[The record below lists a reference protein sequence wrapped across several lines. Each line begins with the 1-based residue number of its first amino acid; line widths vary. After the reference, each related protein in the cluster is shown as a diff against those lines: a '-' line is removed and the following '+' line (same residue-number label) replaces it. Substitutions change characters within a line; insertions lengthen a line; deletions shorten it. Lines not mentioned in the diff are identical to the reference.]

1 MARGRPVDEET
12 RAQAV
17 ELAKQ
22 GLSRNA
28 IARHLNIGAATVTKI
43 IADAGLSF
51 DRSET
56 EQAVKARQ
64 IDLAA
69 MRIELAEKMGTAATN
84 MLDRIDDKY
93 LVYNFGGKDNS
104 YEEHVLES
112 APVEVKRSIVV
123 TAGIAFDKISRI
135 VEKDNGGLEQAHG
148 VLDQIAEG
156 FKAAADKYRTE
167 AENESD

>member
-1 MARGRPVDEET
+1 MARGRPVEEET
-12 RAQAV
+12 RARAV

-28 IARHLNIGAATVTKI
+28 IARELGIGAATVTKI
-43 IADAGLSF
+43 IAGAGLSF

-69 MRIELAEKMGTAATN
+69 MRINLAEKMGTAASA
-84 MLDRIDDKY
+84 MLDRIDDSY
-93 LVYNFGGKDNS
+93 LVYNFGGKDND
-104 YEEHVLES
+104 YNEHVLDS

-123 TAGIAFDKISRI
+123 TAGIAFDKITRI
-135 VEKDNGGLEQAHG
+135 VEKDNGGLEQAQG

-167 AENESD
+167 ATDEPE